1 MGGSE
6 GRDGGGGVGGGN
18 KRRVEGRWLAKG
30 GCTAQQGS
38 VSGGSQLQSTPLTLQ
53 TLSDNFSKSIYLHC
67 FQLKKEL
74 CSNLQC
80 SSGKVLFWKSFTALK
95 ATISRLVFKVARKKF
110 ILPIQKKIN
119 KIFIP
124 LSCLKLFLSKE
135 NHLPPLWRT
144 SKTFIK
150 LCCSWPKCPRKQKC
164 WQVNFSAQ

>member
-80 SSGKVLFWKSFTALK
+80 SSGKVLF
-95 ATISRLVFKVARKKF
+95 
-110 ILPIQKKIN
+110 
-119 KIFIP
+119 
-124 LSCLKLFLSKE
+124 
-135 NHLPPLWRT
+135 
-144 SKTFIK
+144 
-150 LCCSWPKCPRKQKC
+150 
-164 WQVNFSAQ
+164 

>member
-1 MGGSE
+1 MRGGE
-6 GRDGGGGVGGGN
+6 GPRGVMEGKDVGGGVGGGN

-80 SSGKVLFWKSFTALK
+80 SSGKVLF
-95 ATISRLVFKVARKKF
+95 
-110 ILPIQKKIN
+110 
-119 KIFIP
+119 
-124 LSCLKLFLSKE
+124 
-135 NHLPPLWRT
+135 
-144 SKTFIK
+144 
-150 LCCSWPKCPRKQKC
+150 
-164 WQVNFSAQ
+164 